1 MKIEIEETGVVPI
14 VEEELEAFDAES
26 GRFLKGEND
35 PMAFQAYRLKEGVYG
50 QRQADAQMIRVKVPG
65 GILSA
70 RQMEVLGD
78 VARNYAPLD
87 KGHITTRENI
97 QYHHVPLE
105 DSAKSKWDLAKV
117 GITSREACG
126 NTVRNVNSCP
136 LAGICRDEVFDVT
149 PYLSAYVRYFIRKPF
164 TQALPRKFKTS
175 FSPCLSDC
183 ATASFHDLGFV
194 AQIKEIDGV
203 QRKGFRMQ
211 VGGGSSIMPRV
222 APVLYEFVPVEE
234 YLRISEAVLKVF
246 NRSDE
251 LRKNRMMARIKVL
264 VDRVGID
271 VFREMVEEELKQP
284 WAKEPIDPTPYLLNR
299 YEKTP
304 EPYSHTNGSKNP
316 GESDP
321 AYRHWKSTN
330 IQAQRQPGYY
340 AVFVKVAQGDLSS
353 DQFYKLAQL
362 SRDYGNGSVRLN
374 AEQNLVFRWVPEHEL
389 FNVWQAL
396 QNMDLGEGGVHEIT
410 DTTSCPGTD
419 SCKLGI
425 TASMGANR
433 AIRQRLLDLQF
444 TDPLV
449 RQMHIKISGCPN
461 GCGRHHV
468 ADIGLQGAAVKGEG
482 GQQVP
487 AYEVYIGGNFQGADF
502 RYAKRVST
510 KIPSKR
516 TPDAIES
523 VISFYTQQRQEGEPF
538 NKFVDRVGYK
548 AFEDVLSVFKGAG
561 PVSENIELYQDWERM
576 GLYQLERGEGECAV

>member
-1 MKIEIEETGVVPI
+1 MRIEIEETGVVPI
-14 VEEELEAFDAES
+14 LEEEIEAFEEEANK
-26 GRFLKGEND
+26 FLRGEKD
-35 PMAFQAYRLKEGVYG
+35 PIEFQALRLREGTYG
-50 QRQADAQMIRVKVPG
+50 QRQPDVHMIRVKVPG

-70 RQMEVLGD
+70 RQLEVLGD
-78 VARNYAPLD
+78 IARNYTPLD

-105 DSAKSKWDLAKV
+105 DAVKTKWDLAKV
-117 GITSREACG
+117 GLTSREACG

-183 ATASFHDLGFV
+183 ATAPLHDLGFI
-194 AQIKEIDGV
+194 AQMKEIDGV
-203 QRKGFRMQ
+203 ERKGFRMH
-211 VGGGSSIMPRV
+211 VGGGSSIMPRS
-222 APVLYEFVPVEE
+222 APVLYDFVPVEE
-234 YLRISEAVLKVF
+234 YLKVSEAVLKVF

-264 VDRVGID
+264 VDRIGID
-271 VFREMVEEELKQP
+271 AFREMVEEEMKQP
-284 WAKEPIDPTPYLLNR
+284 WAQENIDPEPYMLKN

-304 EPYSHTNGSKNP
+304 KPYSHTNGHHDP

-321 AYRHWKSTN
+321 EYLYWKNTN
-330 IQAQRQPGYY
+330 VEPQRQEGYN
-340 AVFVKVAQGDLSS
+340 AAFVKVAQGDVSS
-353 DQFYKLAQL
+353 DQFYKLAQM
-362 SRDYGNGSVRLN
+362 SRDYGNGSARLS
-374 AEQNLVFRWVPEHEL
+374 AEQDLVFRWVPEHHL
-389 FNVWQAL
+389 YNFWQGL
-396 QNMDLGEGGVHEIT
+396 KNMDLGEGGVNEIT
-410 DTTSCPGTD
+410 NTTSCPGTD

-433 AIRQRLLDLQF
+433 AVRQRLLEMKIE
-444 TDPLV
+444 DPLV
-449 RQMHIKISGCPN
+449 RKMHVKISGCPN
-461 GCGRHHV
+461 GCGRHHI

-487 AYEVYIGGNFQGADF
+487 AYEVYIGGNYEGGNF

-516 TPDAIES
+516 APDA
-523 VISFYTQQRQEGEPF
+523 VQAVVNFYVEQRHEDEPF
-538 NKFVDRVGYK
+538 DKFVDRIGFK
-548 AFEDVLSVFKGAG
+548 PFEDILAPFKGVG
-561 PVSENIELYQDWERM
+561 PVSDNLELYEDWERM
-576 GLYQLERGEGECAV
+576 GFYKLERGEGECAV